1 MEIAARINELIL
13 KLGYNKSGF
22 ALKIGVSQPIITHI
36 TNGRNNPGLE
46 VIQKILSNCLE
57 VNPDWLIMGRGEML
71 LDNHLNKLI
80 ITNLLS
86 DINNEITSIGN
97 QLIPL
102 KEKTE
107 LLQKM
112 LSSEK

>member
-1 MEIAARINELIL
+1 MEITARISELIT

-22 ALKIGVSQPIITHI
+22 ALKIQVSQPIITHI

-46 VIQKILSNCLE
+46 VIQKILSNCPE

-71 LDNHLNKLI
+71 LDNHLNKAI
-80 ITNLLS
+80 INNLLS
-86 DINNEITSIGN
+86 DINNEIITVEN
-97 QLIPL
+97 QVISL
-102 KEKTE
+102 KEKAE

-112 LSSEK
+112 LISDQ